1 MSGSPS
7 EFLFSS
13 RTSRLV
19 MRVCLRLRRITT
31 KRSIAASTRPTA
43 MAVCSSAAVPSAAVP
58 RSRETECAPLA
69 VSTGMS
75 PEMTTHRARAIAAV
89 FSSAF
94 APSHS
99 ACRPNTRRTPETRL
113 NCS

>member
-1 MSGSPS
+1 MPSP
-7 EFLFSS
+7 
-13 RTSRLV
+13 
-19 MRVCLRLRRITT
+19 
-31 KRSIAASTRPTA
+31 
-43 MAVCSSAAVPSAAVP
+43 AVP
-58 RSRETECAPLA
+58 RSREIEWAPLA

-75 PEMTTHRARAIAAV
+75 PAMTTQRARPIAAV

-94 APSHS
+94 APSQS